1 MLSIGG
7 RSTLV
12 SLVLGA
18 LRIYYLSLFSM
29 PVNIANSLGIGSLQA
44 LNLSLIQNEDG
55 DMSITITPFGLK
67 SSLPFMAIALLGID
81 GSTAL
86 GYGSGRGPLQEMDS
100 LYPEKG
106 QHYDLESFARSP
118 SNLLESKQER
128 VSRLGLSGSFATAA
142 SSIIALLGIDGST
155 ALGYGS
161 GRGPLQESISDT
173 NSFSIKGTHVHIDN
187 FMLPDVHS
195 PTRWIR
201 CILKKVNIMIWRAL
215 RDRLPTCWNLSRKAS
230 EIWHKVFMWLDHLFP
245 VINSFATIF
254 EWVEDL
260 EYSASSDIV
269 QSI

>member
-1 MLSIGG
+1 MWTRIINSIKAMHDKGIILHSNMRRKLSNGASIKFSRCLDSGILLKI
-7 RSTLV
+7 LV
-12 SLVLGA
+12 FSA
-18 LRIYYLSLFSM
+18 DLFAM
-29 PVNIANSLGIGSLQA
+29 IQIAFVR
-44 LNLSLIQNEDG
+44 DRW
-55 DMSITITPFGLK
+55 F
-67 SSLPFMAIALLGID
+67 
-81 GSTAL
+81 TAL
-86 GYGSGRGPLQEMDS
+86 VMVVVRGP
-100 LYPEKG
+100 
-106 QHYDLESFARSP
+106 
-118 SNLLESKQER
+118 
-128 VSRLGLSGSFATAA
+128 
-142 SSIIALLGIDGST
+142 I
-155 ALGYGS
+155 
-161 GRGPLQESISDT
+161 QESISDT

-260 EYSASSDIV
+260 RINSQAKHIV

>member
-1 MLSIGG
+1 MLSP
-7 RSTLV
+7 V
-12 SLVLGA
+12 SGLMLKLHKSNLYFVGVNSDDV
-18 LRIYYLSLFSM
+18 RNFSY
-29 PVNIANSLGIGSLQA
+29 IKR
-44 LNLSLIQNEDG
+44 
-55 DMSITITPFGLK
+55 LK
-67 SSLPFMAIALLGID
+67 SHGAFIFMGLP
-81 GSTAL
+81 
-86 GYGSGRGPLQEMDS
+86 
-100 LYPEKG
+100 
-106 QHYDLESFARSP
+106 
-118 SNLLESKQER
+118 
-128 VSRLGLSGSFATAA
+128 
-142 SSIIALLGIDGST
+142 IALLGIDGST

-260 EYSASSDIV
+260 RINSQAKHIV
-269 QSI
+269 QSIWVSTLLSI